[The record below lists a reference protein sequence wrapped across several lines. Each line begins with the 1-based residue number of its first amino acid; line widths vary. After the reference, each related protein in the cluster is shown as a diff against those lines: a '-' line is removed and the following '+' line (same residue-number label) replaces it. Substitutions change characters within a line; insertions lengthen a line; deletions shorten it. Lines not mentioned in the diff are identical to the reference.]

1 MNYWHMQL
9 HPDDK
14 SEWNSSDIR
23 TIVSRRLIGCS
34 GSPVTMFQTIRIG
47 DYVLVRH
54 GGEVIALTRVV
65 SNPEVTPLELKDEYI
80 WFDNYCT
87 VDILET
93 YENEH
98 IYGKGWFIPKTLMP
112 IDNDIAY
119 DYVINLLDKIKLK
132 MREKT
137 FKDNLYLLKY
147 KKQIILQGPPGT
159 GKTREA
165 KLLAEAIASK
175 NVAENI
181 SHKHIGDIIYEGL
194 ILKTKENYSFQ
205 VKEVDI
211 QIKRIIIIPQSAPVN
226 EYPVTFDQI
235 LKCYESK
242 GWNDKI
248 SQWNQNGN
256 ASYLVSISK
265 HIYDFL
271 LEKNKDTIKTVQF
284 HPSYTYEDFVR
295 GIIAK
300 PNDDGE
306 GITYE
311 AENKILG
318 KFVEDAMKNLD
329 GLQKSSL
336 NIYDEEVF
344 EQFRLS
350 IILKITE
357 DEKYELT
364 NNIYISEVDE
374 KKFKYK
380 GDNWK
385 RHPKGL
391 NIRFSELKKVIESNP
406 ESRQNIVKNTSL
418 KSLTKSHATYFFE
431 LYTKYKEFYD
441 TNKNDLISIEG
452 EKKYVL
458 IIDEINR
465 ANLSAVLGELI
476 YALEYRGEEV
486 ESMYEVDGSQKLVL
500 PPNLYIIGTMN
511 TADRSVGHIDYAIR
525 RRFAFVDVLPEKL
538 EDTEDVLF
546 NTPNFI
552 EVAKLFIKVGEDEV
566 INFENADDSD
576 FLANDFSSKDVA
588 LGHSYF
594 IADRKKIS
602 EEEKDNYFK
611 MKMKYE
617 VIPILN
623 EYLRDGVFNE
633 SATAKIKDIE
643 QRFA

>member
-1 MNYWHMQL
+1 MRYFIGGYTWNKQSQFNRFVNNGIWENGYEE
-9 HPDDK
+9 DK
-14 SEWNSSDIR
+14 YSELFSEIS
-23 TIVSRRLIGCS
+23 
-34 GSPVTMFQTIRIG
+34 IG
-47 DYVLVRH
+47 DYFALKSTYVR
-54 GGEVIALTRVV
+54 GRKPDAKSYLRISQIGIVTEILSKSSIKIDWITNEEFDLTDIKWYA
-65 SNPEVTPLELKDEYI
+65 NTLEEI
-80 WFDNYCT
+80 SFEG
-87 VDILET
+87 DINRIFSQT
-93 YENEH
+93 KYMSKMKEN
-98 IYGKGWFIPKTLMP
+98 
-112 IDNDIAY
+112 ID
-119 DYVINLLDKIKLK
+119 LL
-132 MREKT
+132 
-137 FKDNLYLLKY
+137 NY
-147 KKQIILQGPPGT
+147 KKQVILQGPPGT

-165 KLLAEAIASK
+165 KLLAEAISSK
-175 NVAENI
+175 NVPENI
-181 SHKHIGDIIYEGL
+181 SHKHIGDIIYKGL
-194 ILKTKENYSFQ
+194 LLKTKENYFFH

-211 QIKRIIIIPQSAPVN
+211 LIKRIIIIPQSTPVN

-235 LKCYESK
+235 LKCYENK

-248 SQWNQNGN
+248 TQWNQNGN

-265 HIYDFL
+265 YIYDCL
-271 LEKNKDTIKTVQF
+271 LEKNKDTIKTIQF

-295 GIIAK
+295 GIVAK
-300 PNDDGE
+300 PDDDGE

-311 AENKILG
+311 AENKTLG
-318 KFVEDAMKNLD
+318 KFAEDAIKNLE

-350 IILKITE
+350 IILKIAE
-357 DEKYELT
+357 DEKFELT

-406 ESRQNIVKNTSL
+406 KIRQNIVKNTSL

-441 TNKNDLISIEG
+441 ANKNDLIDKEV

-486 ESMYEVDGSQKLVL
+486 ESMYEVDGSQKLTL

-525 RRFAFVDVLPEKL
+525 RRFAFVDVLPKKL
-538 EDTEDVLF
+538 EDNTNIFF
-546 NTPNFI
+546 NTSDFV
-552 EVAKLFIKVGEDEV
+552 EVAKLFIKVGEHDV
-566 INFENADDSD
+566 INFENAENSD
-576 FLANDFSSKDVA
+576 FLSNDFYAKDIA

-594 IADRKKIS
+594 IAEKKNVS
-602 EEEKDNYFK
+602 LEEKNNYFK

-623 EYLRDGVFNE
+623 EYLKDGVFNE
-633 SATAKIKDIE
+633 SATAKIKEIE
-643 QRFA
+643 KRFVQTY

>member
-1 MNYWHMQL
+1 MRYFIGGYTWNKQSQFDRFVDNGIWENGYEE
-9 HPDDK
+9 DK
-14 SEWNSSDIR
+14 YSELFSEIS
-23 TIVSRRLIGCS
+23 
-34 GSPVTMFQTIRIG
+34 IG
-47 DYVLVRH
+47 DYFALKSTYVR
-54 GGEVIALTRVV
+54 GRKPDAKSYLRISQIGIVTEILSKSSIKIDWITNEEFDLTDIKWYA
-65 SNPEVTPLELKDEYI
+65 NTLEEI
-80 WFDNYCT
+80 SFEG
-87 VDILET
+87 DINRIFSQT
-93 YENEH
+93 KYMSKMKEN
-98 IYGKGWFIPKTLMP
+98 
-112 IDNDIAY
+112 ID
-119 DYVINLLDKIKLK
+119 LL
-132 MREKT
+132 
-137 FKDNLYLLKY
+137 NY

-165 KLLAEAIASK
+165 KLLAEAISSK
-175 NVAENI
+175 NVPENI

-194 ILKTKENYSFQ
+194 TLKTKENYSFQ
-205 VKEVDI
+205 IKEVDI
-211 QIKRIIIIPQSAPVN
+211 LIKRIIIIPQSAPVN

-271 LEKNKDTIKTVQF
+271 LEKNKDTVKTVQF

-295 GIIAK
+295 GIVAK

-311 AENKILG
+311 AENKTLG
-318 KFVEDAMKNLD
+318 KFAEDAIKNLE

-350 IILKITE
+350 IILKIAE
-357 DEKYELT
+357 DEKFELT

-406 ESRQNIVKNTSL
+406 EIRKNIVKNTSL

-431 LYTKYKEFYD
+431 LYTKYKEFYEAH
-441 TNKNDLISIEG
+441 KNDLIINEG

-465 ANLSAVLGELI
+465 ANLSSVLGELI
-476 YALEYRGEEV
+476 YALEYRDEEV

-500 PPNLYIIGTMN
+500 PKNLLIIGTMN

-525 RRFAFVDVLPEKL
+525 RRFAFVDVLPKDLTAEMKDG
-538 EDTEDVLF
+538 EFYTDLF
-546 NTPNFI
+546 LA
-552 EVAKLFIKVGEDEV
+552 VKALFTT
-566 INFENADDSD
+566 DDYITKSD
-576 FLANDFSSKDVA
+576 FISHEFEPKDVA

-594 IADRKKIS
+594 IDKTA
-602 EEEKDNYFK
+602 EGGDNK
-611 MKMKYE
+611 TRWNYE
-617 VIPILN
+617 IKPILL
-623 EYLRDGVFNE
+623 EYIRDGVLKNNAAEQIEKIESDFNL
-633 SATAKIKDIE
+633 KI
-643 QRFA
+643 